1 MKRRFV
7 YKRDYS
13 FAYNGNINFVLKI
26 LTNAALSEG
35 RHSILVPC
43 FFFFS
48 LPKRLPAAALQGW
61 NSFGEVVGKRMK
73 SALSWEMEHGIRE
86 RMHFLTGIPAGNAV
100 LWSLPKVQPR
110 RASLLA
116 RRTRREKRNRLES
129 CKDNIHQSMRRF
141 RLRLF
146 VSFFFFF
153 FCSPSTGWRIEQ
165 DVLGESRPEMIRL
178 KYSLKLQFSA
188 EFMYPV
194 LEERFMERI
203 EGGGTNIA

>member
-73 SALSWEMEHGIRE
+73 RVLFRGKWSMVFENECTFSREYRQEMLYCGLYLKCSHAVHHCWRGEREGRSGIVSSRA
-86 RMHFLTGIPAGNAV
+86 RTISINRCVVSGYVCSFPFL
-100 LWSLPKVQPR
+100 
-110 RASLLA
+110 
-116 RRTRREKRNRLES
+116 
-129 CKDNIHQSMRRF
+129 
-141 RLRLF
+141 
-146 VSFFFFF
+146 FFFF
-153 FCSPSTGWRIEQ
+153 FCSHRPDGGSNRTFWA
-165 DVLGESRPEMIRL
+165 SRDR
-178 KYSLKLQFSA
+178 
-188 EFMYPV
+188 
-194 LEERFMERI
+194 R
-203 EGGGTNIA
+203 

>member
-116 RRTRREKRNRLES
+116 RRTRREKGIVSSRARTISINR
-129 CKDNIHQSMRRF
+129 CV
-141 RLRLF
+141 
-146 VSFFFFF
+146 VSGYVCSFPFFFF
-153 FCSPSTGWRIEQ
+153 PIDRMADRTG
-165 DVLGESRPEMIRL
+165 
-178 KYSLKLQFSA
+178 
-188 EFMYPV
+188 
-194 LEERFMERI
+194 RFGRVETGDDTFEI
-203 EGGGTNIA
+203 

>member
-1 MKRRFV
+1 MLYLRDSNCNKKKKKYWNKMKRRFV

-116 RRTRREKRNRLES
+116 RRTRREKGIVSSRARTISINR
-129 CKDNIHQSMRRF
+129 CV
-141 RLRLF
+141 
-146 VSFFFFF
+146 VSGYVCSFPFFFF
-153 FCSPSTGWRIEQ
+153 PIDRMADRTG
-165 DVLGESRPEMIRL
+165 
-178 KYSLKLQFSA
+178 
-188 EFMYPV
+188 
-194 LEERFMERI
+194 RFGRVETGDDTFEI
-203 EGGGTNIA
+203 

>member
-1 MKRRFV
+1 MQHYRRAGI
-7 YKRDYS
+7 RS
-13 FAYNGNINFVLKI
+13 
-26 LTNAALSEG
+26 LS
-35 RHSILVPC
+35 LV
-43 FFFFS
+43 FFFS

-146 VSFFFFF
+146 VSFPFFFF
-153 FCSPSTGWRIEQ
+153 FRSHRPDGGSNRTFWA
-165 DVLGESRPEMIRL
+165 SRDR
-178 KYSLKLQFSA
+178 
-188 EFMYPV
+188 
-194 LEERFMERI
+194 R
-203 EGGGTNIA
+203 

>member
-43 FFFFS
+43 FFFFPF
-48 LPKRLPAAALQGW
+48 LNACQQQ
-61 NSFGEVVGKRMK
+61 
-73 SALSWEMEHGIRE
+73 LSKD
-86 RMHFLTGIPAGNAV
+86 GIP
-100 LWSLPKVQPR
+100 
-110 RASLLA
+110 LA
-116 RRTRREKRNRLES
+116 RSLEREWRVLFRGKWSMVFENECTFSREYRQEMLYCGLYLKCSHAVHHCWRGEREGRRESSRVVQGQYPS
-129 CKDNIHQSMRRF
+129 IDASFPVTFVRF
-141 RLRLF
+141 L
-146 VSFFFFF
+146 FFF
-153 FCSPSTGWRIEQ
+153 SPSTGWRIEQ

-203 EGGGTNIA
+203 EGGGTNIAW

>member
-116 RRTRREKRNRLES
+116 RRTRREKGIVSSRARTISINR
-129 CKDNIHQSMRRF
+129 CV
-141 RLRLF
+141 
-146 VSFFFFF
+146 VSGYVCSFPFFF
-153 FCSPSTGWRIEQ
+153 SPSTGWRIEQ

>member
-153 FCSPSTGWRIEQ
+153 FVPHRPDGGSNRTFWA
-165 DVLGESRPEMIRL
+165 SRDR
-178 KYSLKLQFSA
+178 
-188 EFMYPV
+188 
-194 LEERFMERI
+194 R
-203 EGGGTNIA
+203 

>member
-73 SALSWEMEHGIRE
+73 RVLFRGKWSMVFENECTFSREYRQEMLYCGLYLKCSHAVHHCWRGERE
-86 RMHFLTGIPAGNAV
+86 G
-100 LWSLPKVQPR
+100 
-110 RASLLA
+110 
-116 RRTRREKRNRLES
+116 RRESSRVVQGQYPS
-129 CKDNIHQSMRRF
+129 IDASFPVTFVRF
-141 RLRLF
+141 L
-146 VSFFFFF
+146 FFF
-153 FCSPSTGWRIEQ
+153 SPSTGWRIEQ

-203 EGGGTNIA
+203 EGGETNIA

>member
-1 MKRRFV
+1 MQHYRRAGI
-7 YKRDYS
+7 RS
-13 FAYNGNINFVLKI
+13 
-26 LTNAALSEG
+26 LS
-35 RHSILVPC
+35 LV
-43 FFFFS
+43 FFFS

-73 SALSWEMEHGIRE
+73 RVLFRGKWSMVFENECTFSREYRQEMLYCGLYLKCSHAVHHCWRGEREGRSGI
-86 RMHFLTGIPAGNAV
+86 V
-100 LWSLPKVQPR
+100 SS
-110 RASLLA
+110 RA
-116 RRTRREKRNRLES
+116 RTISINR
-129 CKDNIHQSMRRF
+129 CV
-141 RLRLF
+141 
-146 VSFFFFF
+146 VSGYVCSFPFFFFF
-153 FCSPSTGWRIEQ
+153 LFPSTGRRIEQ